1 MRFIGFKNRARRKR
15 DQHFTRSETPLSAF
29 RVSYRVDVMAD
40 TPRSAAEQVAEML
53 SEPGTA
59 ARGAY
64 EVVDLGGIDVDQDPL
79 DPLLVDLGEGE
90 W

>member
-1 MRFIGFKNRARRKR
+1 
-15 DQHFTRSETPLSAF
+15 
-29 RVSYRVDVMAD
+29 MAD

-53 SEPGTA
+53 SEHGTA

-79 DPLLVDLGEGE
+79 DPVLIDLGEGE